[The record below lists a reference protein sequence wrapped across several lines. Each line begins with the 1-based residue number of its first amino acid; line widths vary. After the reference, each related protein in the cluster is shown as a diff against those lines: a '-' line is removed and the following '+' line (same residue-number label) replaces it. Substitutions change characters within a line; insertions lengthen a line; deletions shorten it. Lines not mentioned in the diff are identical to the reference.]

1 MKFLTSISIFL
12 ILIAF
17 SPLHGQQGQASSGS
31 DITLS
36 PEAEAAIASGDEEAL
51 AEAIEK
57 LIAAAVAEIA
67 PEDIDAIEAAVSG
80 VIEAVAA
87 AVVLKAVESGASAE
101 DTNDLVQMA
110 AEATFRAAAEAGVS
124 APTMVAVVE
133 QFTAGAEA
141 AAAEANIAVQVDV
154 AEVFA
159 EAEEPVIQTSLVAI
173 SIPAP
178 EITPEDA
185 GIILVSPEDQEP
197 GEPQEEEQE

>member
-1 MKFLTSISIFL
+1 MKTLISISIFL
-12 ILIAF
+12 VLIAF
-17 SPLHGQQGQASSGS
+17 SPLQGQQGQASSGS

-51 AEAIEK
+51 EEEIEK
-57 LIAAAVAEIA
+57 LITAAVAEIA
-67 PEDIDAIEAAVSG
+67 PEDIEAIEAAVSR

-87 AVVLKAVESGASAE
+87 AVVQKAVESGASAE
-101 DTNDLVQMA
+101 AINDVVQVA

-124 APTMVAVVE
+124 APALVAVVE

-159 EAEEPVIQTSLVAI
+159 EAEESVVQTSVVAI

-178 EITPEDA
+178 EITPEDT
-185 GIILVSPEDQEP
+185 GIILVSPEDQE
-197 GEPQEEEQE
+197 EQE